1 MFRKQICSQ
10 REYVYEGGGQAMD
23 GESGHVIE
31 EEGEHAL
38 EDGSAHAMDEGRIY
52 TMDVGGP
59 SGEQLGGNGFVKDD
73 EVEIRHSKDFIHCEC
88 NQCITNETTTRKWI
102 DKRILNKHL
111 LLKK

>member
-59 SGEQLGGNGFVKDD
+59 SGEQLGGNGCV
-73 EVEIRHSKDFIHCEC
+73 
-88 NQCITNETTTRKWI
+88 TNVLQMKLPLENGLI
-102 DKRILNKHL
+102 NEF
-111 LLKK
+111 